1 LSLKRGI
8 GLLLVVALAYGV
20 LIPWLG
26 YYWDDWLVFAEAHM
40 GPGFEIAERQFR
52 PLLWDARTATL
63 GLLGERPLGWHLL
76 ALLARGLLALAFGWT
91 ASGLWPERRL
101 ETAAASLLFA
111 VYPGFSGQPLAA
123 IYSHV
128 LLQFAIHL
136 ASFGAMVH
144 GLRRPR
150 LMLPMT
156 LLALGLLALSLLLS
170 EYFVGLELLRPALL
184 WMAMERSPDRPAGTW
199 RAVLRRWS
207 PYMAPL
213 AIYVI
218 WRFAF
223 SGAPESYDPA
233 LALGNALNH
242 PIAALASRARI
253 ILADLVSLGPM
264 AWAQV
269 LGPDLLPE
277 DDSQRAVVL
286 SWAVSAAV
294 AAVAAAVLRS
304 RRPGLEG
311 AGAGIAWGREA
322 FGLGLVAS
330 CLGQLPL
337 WLAGRGIR
345 LGTLF
350 DRYGLPAA
358 VGSSL
363 AAAGLIFLLV
373 RTRRQQAACVAI
385 LVGLAAGV
393 HVRNANQYRL
403 DWAAQRSFF
412 WQLSWRLPDPPC
424 GARLLVSTGG
434 QAMAYTSDH
443 ALAVPVNW
451 MFPRH
456 RGPCELQV
464 RGGSGAVRPGEGV
477 TADYRPPACLRVAA
491 PAPPPASSAAAV
503 PEEVFG
509 AEPAHGWCFFFQQA
523 ELARAR
529 GDGKAL
535 ARWGEEVRRRGLGPA
550 DDAEWTAFL
559 GEDL

>member
-1 LSLKRGI
+1 LSLKRGS

-20 LIPWLG
+20 LVPWLG
-26 YYWDDWLVFAEAHM
+26 YYWDDWLVFADDHM

-63 GLLGERPLGWHLL
+63 GLLGTRPLGWHLL
-76 ALLARGLLALAFGWT
+76 ALLARGLLALAFWWT

-123 IYSHV
+123 IYSHI

-150 LMLPMT
+150 LALPMT
-156 LLALGLLALSLLLS
+156 LLAMALLALSLLLS

-184 WMAMERSPDRPAGTW
+184 WMAMERSPARPAGTW
-199 RAVLRRWS
+199 RTVLRRWS
-207 PYMAPL
+207 PYVAPL
-213 AIYVI
+213 AVYLI
-218 WRFAF
+218 WRFAL
-223 SGAPESYDPA
+223 SQAPESYDPS
-233 LALGNALNH
+233 LALGNALRH

-253 ILADLVSLGPM
+253 VLADLVSLGPM
-264 AWAQV
+264 AWARV

-277 DDSQRAVVL
+277 DDSQRAVVF
-286 SWAVSAAV
+286 SWIVSAAV

-304 RRPGLEG
+304 RRPDPEG

-322 FGLGLVAS
+322 FGLGLAAG

-350 DRYGLPAA
+350 DRYGLPGA

-403 DWAAQRSFF
+403 DWAAQRAFF
-412 WQLSWRLPDPPC
+412 WQLSWRVPNLPC
-424 GARLLVSTGG
+424 GALLLVPADGG
-434 QAMAYTSDH
+434 GMSYSADH
-443 ALAVPVNW
+443 ALSVPVNW
-451 MFPRH
+451 IYPRN
-456 RGPCELQV
+456 RGACGV
-464 RGGSGAVRPGEGV
+464 RVRTVRSAASLAGLAGAGDSLAV
-477 TADYRPPACLRVAA
+477 AYRPPECLRVLRPDEPDLAGLSPLARAA
-491 PAPPPASSAAAV
+491 SPYSNPAIVDLRQPAGVAV
-503 PEEVFG
+503 PAEVFG
-509 AEPAHGWCFFFQQA
+509 DEPPHDGCFYFQKG

-529 GDGKAL
+529 
-535 ARWGEEVRRRGLGPA
+535 ERG
-550 DDAEWTAFL
+550 T
-559 GEDL
+559 